1 MELLSDFDPADEV
14 SQLLRVIRIRSTI
27 YCRSVMGAPWG
38 FGVQAHGHPAFHVV
52 TAGSCWL
59 EIDGQP
65 GQISLAA
72 GDLVVLPLGNRHW
85 MRDAP
90 GTPVT
95 ELEEI
100 LTTTPLDAGRRLWYG
115 GSRPATRRLCG
126 GGSPPNRPPRPP

>member
-38 FGVQAHGHPAFHVV
+38 FGVQAHGHPAFP
-52 TAGSCWL
+52 A
-59 EIDGQP
+59 
-65 GQISLAA
+65 AA
-72 GDLVVLPLGNRHW
+72 GGAWGLERAARPGPLPRGGGALWVPPGGNRHW

-90 GTPVT
+90 RSPVT

-100 LTTTPLDAGRRLWYG
+100 LTTTPLDAGRHLRYG
-115 GSRPATRRLCG
+115 GSGPATGLLC
-126 GGSPPNRPPRPP
+126 

>member
-27 YCRSVMGAPWG
+27 YCRSVMRAPWG

-52 TAGSCWL
+52 TAGHCWL
-59 EIDGQP
+59 EVDGQP
-65 GQISLAA
+65 DQIPLEA
-72 GDLVVLPLGNRHW
+72 GDLAILPRGNRHW

-90 GTPVT
+90 TTQVT

-100 LTTTPLDAGRRLWYG
+100 LATTPLDENRRLRHG
-115 GSRPATRRLCG
+115 GSGP
-126 GGSPPNRPPRPP
+126 